1 MTNADRPGP
10 VDPAGPVILGSDLG
24 TDDEMAAA
32 AGTEMRSGRH
42 VHLLGIG
49 GTGMSPLA
57 RVCLGRGDEV
67 TGSDALDSP
76 RIAALQALGARIRIG
91 PSRDADRADLEK
103 WLVGADLVVT
113 SSALP
118 ADDPELVAARDLGI
132 PVRKRSQWLPEVTA
146 GHDLIAVAGSHGKS
160 TTASMLTLVLRDG
173 RLDPTAVIG
182 AEVEALGGNAVVGT
196 GRHFVL
202 EADEYDGA
210 FAGLD
215 PYLAII
221 TNVEWEHPDLFP
233 DEAAVRAAFTA
244 FAARIRPDGCLVV
257 CVDDPGAR
265 AVAAT
270 LTGPGPRIVT
280 YGTRALPPGRPGGRD
295 WRAAEIRADGS
306 GGSFA
311 SVLRGDEPVG
321 TLRLRL
327 PGAHNVAN
335 ALAVVA
341 AAGELGVPLAVAFQ
355 SLSAFAGAARRFQV
369 VGTAEPAADGRRGPV
384 EVVDDYAHHPT
395 EIAAT
400 LAAARSRAGDRA
412 VWAVIQPHTFSRLAA
427 LMDGFATAFSLADR
441 VYVTDIYAAREHD
454 DLGLH
459 AADLAG
465 RIVRPKAVYTPDAE
479 LLDRLVS
486 DLADGAPAGAL
497 VLTLGAGDIT
507 EVGPR
512 LLAAL

>member
-1 MTNADRPGP
+1 MNAA
-10 VDPAGPVILGSDLG
+10 VPVILGAELG
-24 TDDEMAAA
+24 TDDQVAVAAA
-32 AGTEMRSGRH
+32 TEAPSGRH

-67 TGSDALDSP
+67 TGSDALGSP
-76 RIAALQALGARIRIG
+76 RVEALQALGARIRVG
-91 PSRDADRADLEK
+91 PSRDLDRAELEK
-103 WLVGADLVVT
+103 WLIGADLVVA

-118 ADDPELVAARDLGI
+118 ADDPELLAARELGI

-146 GHDLIAVAGSHGKS
+146 GHDLVAVAGSHGKS
-160 TTASMLTLVLRDG
+160 TTASMLTVVLRDG

-182 AEVEALGGNAVVGT
+182 AEVEALGGNAVVGA

-221 TNVEWEHPDLFP
+221 TNVEWEHPDLFA

-244 FAARIRPDGCLVV
+244 FAARIRPDGYLIV
-257 CVDDPGAR
+257 CADDPGAR

-270 LTGPGPRIVT
+270 LPDGGPRVVS
-280 YGTRALPPGRPGGRD
+280 YGIRPLPAGRPSGLG
-295 WRAAEIRADGS
+295 WRATDIRADGS

-341 AAGELGVPLAVAFQ
+341 AASELGVPLAVALQ

-369 VGTAEPAADGRRGPV
+369 VGTADAGADGRRGPV

-459 AADLAG
+459 GADLAR
-465 RIVRPKAVYTPDAE
+465 RIVRPTAVYTPDAD

-507 EVGPR
+507 DVGPR